1 MTHEAKEKVVADYFR
16 DHIGSTT
23 PRNATLN
30 WQALGY
36 TAHDLSQLE
45 TPFTQE
51 EVEIIIKSMPPDKAP
66 GPYGFMGAFFK
77 A

>member
-36 TAHDLSQLE
+36 TAHDLS
-45 TPFTQE
+45 
-51 EVEIIIKSMPPDKAP
+51 
-66 GPYGFMGAFFK
+66 
-77 A
+77 